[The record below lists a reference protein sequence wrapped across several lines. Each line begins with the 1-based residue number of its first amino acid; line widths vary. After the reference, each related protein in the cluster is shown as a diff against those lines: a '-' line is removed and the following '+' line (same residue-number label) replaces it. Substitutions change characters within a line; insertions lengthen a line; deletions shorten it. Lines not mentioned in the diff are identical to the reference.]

1 MADVI
6 LVDLQDNTIG
16 VMEKMMAHQ
25 TGKLH
30 RAFSVFVFNDREELL
45 LHRRALTKYH
55 SPGLWTNTCCSHPM
69 PGEDVAV
76 AAHRRLQEEMGM
88 ACTLVKT
95 FDFVYRAELD
105 NDLIE
110 HEFDHVFFGRTN
122 DIPVTNP
129 EEVCEWKWMKLH
141 DIYIDSQLH
150 PEKYTEWFKIALPEV
165 MKQFKLQLV

>member
-1 MADVI
+1 MPDVI
-6 LVDLQDNTIG
+6 LVDFQDNPIG

-30 RAFSVFVFNDREELL
+30 RAFSVFVFNDHEELL

-76 AAHRRLQEEMGM
+76 AAHRRLLEEMGM
-88 ACTLVKT
+88 SCTLVKS
-95 FDFVYRAELD
+95 FDFVYHAELD

-122 DIPVTNP
+122 DLPVINP
-129 EEVCEWKWMKLH
+129 EEVCEWKSMKLY
-141 DIYIDSQLH
+141 DIYIDAQLH

>member
-1 MADVI
+1 MPDVI
-6 LVDLQDNTIG
+6 LVDFQDNPIG

-69 PGEDVAV
+69 PGEDVAI

-88 ACTLVKT
+88 VCTLVKS
-95 FDFVYRAELD
+95 FDFVYHAELD

-122 DIPVTNP
+122 DIPVINP
-129 EEVCEWKWMKLH
+129 DEVCEWKWMKLY
-141 DIYIDSQLH
+141 DIYIDSQLNS
-150 PEKYTEWFKIALPEV
+150 EKYTEWFKIALPEV